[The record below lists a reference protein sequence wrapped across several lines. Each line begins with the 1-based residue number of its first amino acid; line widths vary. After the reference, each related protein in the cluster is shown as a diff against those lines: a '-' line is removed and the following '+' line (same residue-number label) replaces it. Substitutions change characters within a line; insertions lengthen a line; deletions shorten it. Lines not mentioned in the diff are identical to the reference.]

1 MALAT
6 SFVATLITQD
16 LRQRDICN
24 DSATPA
30 RPRAN
35 EAFEINYKIH
45 NGNMRL
51 SLSIRPG
58 TLYAGGRADV
68 QPMIFVTWYWAEASQ
83 SSK

>member
-24 DSATPA
+24 DAAIPT
-30 RPRAN
+30 RPRAD
-35 EAFEINYKIH
+35 EAFETNYKTH

-51 SLSIRPG
+51 ALSIRPG
-58 TLYAGGRADV
+58 ALYAGGRADA
-68 QPMIFVTWYWAEASQ
+68 QPMIFVAWY
-83 SSK
+83 